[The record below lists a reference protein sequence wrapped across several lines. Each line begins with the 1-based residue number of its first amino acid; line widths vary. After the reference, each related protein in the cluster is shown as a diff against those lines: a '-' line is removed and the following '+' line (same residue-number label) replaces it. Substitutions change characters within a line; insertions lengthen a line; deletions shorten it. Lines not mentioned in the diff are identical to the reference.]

1 MNLRRILVLATLF
14 YLSSVVL
21 AGAALLDE
29 VVRDFKP
36 LSGYL
41 VMATG
46 DEFLIDQ
53 DAGKGVAV
61 GDLFVVVQEGGKIVH
76 PVTKK
81 VLGTLDQVKGVLQVT
96 RVKAGYSYARP
107 LGRTEDLKPGDVI
120 RRYENIPALFW
131 DYTDQGS
138 ELFTKLKTALPRLD
152 WQDYAAAQVDRPQIP
167 GALAK
172 GGPTLLFVLDGSG
185 LQVHN
190 AEFQVIHA
198 YPNPV
203 LSVATTV
210 TPAAGPLKW
219 DGAPVGGTRGAA
231 GYQAVYPGFETLGSL
246 PDGTVMAAFAR
257 LGDRMLLAT
266 TDGGDFQAFTV
277 AETLT
282 PLARGGT
289 ARSGKLL
296 ALHWWQPVTGG
307 PLYLAVTSSVEENQ
321 AVTTAMPHTV
331 SGSIFQLEGDRFT
344 PVREGL
350 PYILGSFDQ
359 DGDGICEMLLGQ
371 NFDRDTFFGRQIK
384 ELYLVDGKVE
394 TRRPSL
400 ELPRVF
406 PVQGSLLAD
415 LTGDGRPEAI
425 FVRRRV
431 LSVYN
436 GQQRLYES
444 PQQMGGSSSA
454 MTFSRNPGAAD
465 QLFTTE
471 PLEIPPVAADLD
483 GDGKLELVAI
493 AAEGSFLRAPGLGPN
508 INKAWLVVLRYD
520 NGSFVRGRL
529 GDELDRPVQGLAV
542 DGKRVLL
549 VSAKSGSIL
558 TGTGNSFLLALPIG
572 L

>member
-1 MNLRRILVLATLF
+1 LNLRCILVLTKIILISTAAF
-14 YLSSVVL
+14 
-21 AGAALLDE
+21 AGAGVLDE
-29 VVRDFKP
+29 VVRDFQP

-41 VMATG
+41 IMATG
-46 DEFLIDQ
+46 DEVLIDQ

-61 GDLFVVVQEGGKIVH
+61 GDLFIVVQEGGKIVH

-81 VLGTLDQVKGVLQVT
+81 VLGTLDPVKGVLQVT

-131 DYTDQGS
+131 DYTDQGR
-138 ELFTKLKTALPRLD
+138 ELFTQLKTALPKLD
-152 WQDYAAAQVDRPQIP
+152 WQDYAAAQVDRPQVP

-172 GGPTLLFVLDGSG
+172 GGPTLLFVLDESG

-190 AEFQVIHA
+190 ADFQVIHA
-198 YPNPV
+198 YTHPV
-203 LSVATTV
+203 LSAATTV
-210 TPAAGPLKW
+210 TPATGPLKW
-219 DGAPVGGTRGAA
+219 DGAPVGGTRGA
-231 GYQAVYPGFETLGSL
+231 GYQAVYPGFATLGSL
-246 PDGTVMAAFAR
+246 PGGTVMAAFAR
-257 LGDRMLLAT
+257 LGDRLLLAT
-266 TDGGDFQAFTV
+266 IDGRDFQAFTV

-296 ALHWWQPVTGG
+296 ALHWWQPVSGG

-321 AVTTAMPHTV
+321 AVTTATPHTV
-331 SGSIFQLEGDRFT
+331 SASIFQLEGDRFT

-384 ELYLVDGKVE
+384 ELYLVDDKVE

-400 ELPRVF
+400 ELPRAF

-431 LSVYN
+431 LSVYD
-436 GQQRLYES
+436 GQQLLYES

-471 PLEIPPVAADLD
+471 PLEVPPVAADLD

-493 AAEGSFLRAPGLGPN
+493 SAEGSFLRAPGLGPN
-508 INKAWLVVLRYD
+508 INKAWLAVLRYD

-529 GDELDRPVQGLAV
+529 GDDLDGPVQGLAV
-542 DGKRVLL
+542 EGKRVLL

-558 TGTGNSFLLALPIG
+558 TGTGNSFLFVLPIG
-572 L
+572 Q